1 MCRRLRGISH
11 CGATLQTDLI
21 CYYACP
27 GVLVWCSCA
36 RHFHASTL
44 KQYDLRGRKISKTCP
59 SAFDPCKDQHK
70 DRICSLWWA
79 VEMMTLTRTWPGG
92 AQVLTCSVTHVRV
105 AAVAETQNQTQTSF
119 LSKPNG
125 PKRTRMQS
133 PDCFFHIADRLFAR
147 TSGFSMWFQ
156 HGPFASYQCDRARL
170 RTFVVHCLAC
180 EKRKKTRPM

>member
-44 KQYDLRGRKISKTCP
+44 KQYDLRGRKISKTFP

-70 DRICSLWWA
+70 RQDLQLVVGGGDDDAHADMARRRI
-79 VEMMTLTRTWPGG
+79 
-92 AQVLTCSVTHVRV
+92 
-105 AAVAETQNQTQTSF
+105 AETQNQTQTSF

-147 TSGFSMWFQ
+147 TSGFRPC
-156 HGPFASYQCDRARL
+156 GAPPY
-170 RTFVVHCLAC
+170 VVP
-180 EKRKKTRPM
+180 TRPLRK

>member
-70 DRICSLWWA
+70 RQDLQLVVGGGDDDAHADMARRRTSSDVLCNPCSCGGGRGDPESNTNIIPLKTKWSQTNAHA
-79 VEMMTLTRTWPGG
+79 VPRLFFFTLRTGCSQGPVGLVCG
-92 AQVLTCSVTHVRV
+92 SNTAPSQVTSVTEH
-105 AAVAETQNQTQTSF
+105 
-119 LSKPNG
+119 
-125 PKRTRMQS
+125 
-133 PDCFFHIADRLFAR
+133 D
-147 TSGFSMWFQ
+147 
-156 HGPFASYQCDRARL
+156 
-170 RTFVVHCLAC
+170 
-180 EKRKKTRPM
+180 